1 MTGDHWTGVNLVW
14 SKKSV
19 IIFCR
24 LLKQCPD
31 PLLIH
36 AGINN
41 VSKKD
46 LNAKTVADQIIDIAR
61 SATERGVKGVFISSI
76 AIRKQFRLQKRA
88 NELNAILQSLAMR
101 TFMIL
106 LITLLSH

>member
-61 SATERGVKGVFISSI
+61 SATERAVNDQIP
-76 AIRKQFRLQKRA
+76 L
-88 NELNAILQSLAMR
+88 
-101 TFMIL
+101 
-106 LITLLSH
+106 